1 MHKRFRSA
9 AVALAT
15 AALALGAAACG
26 SDSGGSGGTSTG
38 GGGSTAADGGKIVYS
53 NVAETATL
61 DPAVVFSSDGFVFV
75 RNVYE
80 GLLEYEPGTLKVR
93 PLLAT
98 EWTESDDGLT
108 YTFTLRDD
116 VTFHDGAK
124 FDAEAAKLG
133 IERIIAVNQGPA
145 TLASNI
151 KKIEAVSPT
160 KLKITLK
167 QKDVYFLGTLP
178 KLPIVSPKA
187 LEEHKT
193 ADDEWAT
200 EWFTTHAAGTGPYKL
215 VDWKRNSA
223 IELAKNESYWRE
235 FEPGTPTEVT
245 LRTDPDVQTALQ
257 LLGQGEIDLMGAVGP
272 DDSEAASHMPG
283 VKIVEQPSLQI
294 QVLPLNVSKGPLK
307 DEKVR
312 AAIAKAFDYN
322 AIIDFYKGYA
332 ERANGPL
339 PAEFS
344 PAIAEQPA
352 IEQNIEEAKQL
363 LADAGHPNGG
373 FTVEYLGLKGLAYEE
388 FTGTLLEDVL
398 GQLGIK
404 VKQTIVP
411 WPQMVE
417 IQSNPKR
424 AADISFLNMSP
435 MTNDPSYMLKS
446 SYASANIASKGGYN
460 WSYYENPEL
469 DKEIN
474 AISTIADDAERQAKL
489 AELNKKIA
497 DQNIVVYVAAPKLAQ
512 PVRDEWDV
520 TYDTVDA
527 TYSVRF
533 FYVRKQG

>member
-26 SDSGGSGGTSTG
+26 SDSGSSTSSGGG
-38 GGGSTAADGGKIVYS
+38 AAADGGNIVYS

-61 DPAVVFSSDGFVFV
+61 DPAVAFSSDGFVFV

-80 GLLEYEPGTLKVR
+80 GLLEYEPGTLEVR

-116 VTFHDGAK
+116 VKFHDGTP

-145 TLASNI
+145 TVASNI
-151 KKIEAVSPT
+151 ESIEAVSPT
-160 KLKITLK
+160 ELKITLK
-167 QKDVYFLGTLP
+167 QKDVFFLGTLP
-178 KLPIVSPKA
+178 KLPIVSPTA
-187 LEEHKT
+187 VEEHKT
-193 ADDEWAT
+193 AKDEWAT
-200 EWFTTHAAGTGPYKL
+200 EWFTTHAVGTGPYKL
-215 VDWKRNSA
+215 SDWKRNSA
-223 IELAKNESYWRE
+223 IELIKNEDYWRE
-235 FEPGTPTEVT
+235 FEPGTPTSVT

-272 DDSEAASHMPG
+272 DDSAAAANMSG
-283 VKIVEQPSLQI
+283 VKVVEQPSLQI
-294 QVLPLNVSKGPLK
+294 QVLPLNVSKGPMQ
-307 DEKVR
+307 DPKVR
-312 AAIAKAFDYN
+312 EAVAKAFDYQ
-322 AIIDFYKGYA
+322 AIVDFYKGYA

-352 IEQNIEEAKQL
+352 IEQNLEEAKQL
-363 LADAGHPNGG
+363 LAEAGHPGGG

-460 WSYYENPEL
+460 WSYYENPAL
-469 DKEIN
+469 DEEIN
-474 AISTIADDAERQAKL
+474 AISTMTDDAEREAKL
-489 AELNKKIA
+489 AELNQQIA
-497 DQNIVVYVAAPKLAQ
+497 DEHIVVYVAAPKLAQ
-512 PVRDEWDV
+512 PVREEWDV

-533 FYVRKQG
+533 FYVRKG

>member
-26 SDSGGSGGTSTG
+26 SDSGGSSGGGSTS
-38 GGGSTAADGGKIVYS
+38 GGSTAADGGKIVYS

-61 DPAVVFSSDGFVFV
+61 DPAVAFSSDGFVFV

-80 GLLEYEPGTLKVR
+80 GLLEYEPGTLEVR

-133 IERIIAVNQGPA
+133 IERIIGVNQGPA

-151 KKIEAVSPT
+151 KKIEVVSPT
-160 KLKITLK
+160 ELKITLK

-193 ADDEWAT
+193 AKDEWAT
-200 EWFTTHAAGTGPYKL
+200 EWFTTHAAGTGPYTLKE
-215 VDWKRNSA
+215 WKRNSA
-223 IELAKNESYWRE
+223 IELGKNENYWQE
-235 FEPGTPTEVT
+235 FEAGTPTEVT

-272 DDSEAASHMPG
+272 DDSAAAANMNG
-283 VKIVEQPSLQI
+283 VKIVEQPSLQV

-307 DEKVR
+307 DPKVR
-312 AAIAKAFDYN
+312 EAVAKAFDYQ
-322 AIIDFYKGYA
+322 AIVDFYKGYA

-344 PAIAEQPA
+344 EAIAQQPA
-352 IEQNIEEAKQL
+352 IQQNIEEAKQL
-363 LADAGHPNGG
+363 LADAGYADGAE
-373 FTVEYLGLKGLAYEE
+373 VEYLGLKGLAYEE

-398 GQLGIK
+398 GQIGIK

-460 WSYYENPEL
+460 WSYYENPAL

-474 AISTIADDAERQAKL
+474 AISTMTDDAEREAKL
-489 AELNKKIA
+489 AELNQKIA
-497 DQNIVVYVAAPKLAQ
+497 DEHIVVYVAAPKLAQ
-512 PVRDEWDV
+512 PVREEWDV

-533 FYVRKQG
+533 FYVRKG